1 MNVFSRA
8 YIDSLFEDF
17 LQDPGSLPPE
27 WQNYFADFDPDTNE
41 IDTAKLPNSAALVPT
56 QPPGTVEE
64 NQSVAQLQDRVDQLI
79 RGYRVRGHLV
89 AKIDPL
95 GRPRES
101 NSELSLEV
109 YGLDP
114 NDFQREFSARTVDG
128 KNVRTLEEL
137 VDLMRQTY
145 CRSIGV
151 QFMHI
156 DSADCRYW
164 LQRRMEGSRNRM
176 QLHRKTQLRILTKL
190 TDAVIFEE
198 FMRKKFLG
206 AKTFSLEGAE
216 TLLPLLD
223 LVLEKAGDHGVKEVV
238 LGMAHRGRLNVLAN
252 IMGKRA
258 QNIFWGF
265 DDPDPERSRGGGDV
279 LYHLGHSNNWTT
291 SKGKSV
297 HISLCF
303 NPSHLEFVNPVA
315 MGRCRSKQARHGDE
329 DHSEMMT
336 VLIHGDAAFAGEG
349 VVQETLNL
357 SQLEGYKVGGTLHV
371 IVNNQIG
378 FTTDSHDSRS
388 TTYASDVA
396 KMLQIPIFHVNG
408 EDPEAVAQVVNLAM
422 EFRREFKRDVVIDM
436 YCYRRF
442 GHNESDEPRF
452 TQPLMYETI
461 DELPTIRDSYLKRL
475 LKMQE
480 VTQAEADKIAEDR
493 REQLEAGFEST
504 KTSDRFVPDTQT
516 GEGLWSGY
524 YGGYERLDDH
534 VDTGVEES
542 LLCDVIEK
550 AATVPSDFNL
560 HRKLKR
566 VLEGRVEASKGNRP
580 IDWATAEL
588 AAFGTLSVQGHEVR
602 LSGQDCGRGTFSQRH
617 AVLHD
622 VQTNQCLT
630 PLQHLSPNQA
640 RLNIINSPLSEAGV
654 LGFDYGYS
662 LDSPDALVIWE
673 AQFGDFF
680 NAAQVIVD
688 QFICS
693 AEDKWDR
700 LSGLVMLLPHGFE
713 GAGPEHC
720 SARLERFLT
729 SSAEHN
735 IQIALPT
742 TAAQHF
748 HLLRRQV
755 VRKWRKPLA
764 VFTPKSLLREPFVTS
779 PISEFTS
786 GMFKRVLPDTQMTGE
801 KRPSRVLLTTGKIGV
816 DLLKARAKLEPGAKG
831 ADFAVIRIEQLYPL
845 PSEEIKAALSQ
856 YANGTSFFWVQEEPR
871 NMGAWYF
878 MKVKWDEFGFEE
890 RWPLKVICRPES
902 ASPSTGSKK
911 AHKIEQ
917 EELMNEAMDSNLKSN
932 KPVKTVVH

>member
-17 LQDPGSLPPE
+17 QQDPSSLPPE
-27 WQNYFADFDPDTNE
+27 WQAYFQTFNPDETE
-41 IDTAKLPNSAALVPT
+41 IDVQTLPVSSAVLSPQSEHSST
-56 QPPGTVEE
+56 QSR
-64 NQSVAQLQDRVDQLI
+64 SVAQLQDRVDQLI

-95 GRPRES
+95 GRPREH
-101 NSELSLEV
+101 NSELSLES
-109 YGLDP
+109 YGLLP
-114 NDFQREFSARTVDG
+114 SDFKRSFSARTVDG
-128 KNVRTLEEL
+128 QNFRSLEEI

-145 CRSIGV
+145 CRSIGA

-156 DSADCRYW
+156 DSAACRHW
-164 LQRRMEGSRNRM
+164 LQKRMEGTRNRM

-216 TLLPLLD
+216 TLIPLLD
-223 LVLEKAGDHGVKEVV
+223 LALEKAGDHGVKQVV

-252 IMGKRA
+252 VMGKRA

-265 DDPDPERSRGGGDV
+265 DDPDPEKNRGGGDV
-279 LYHLGHSNNWTT
+279 LYHLGHSSDWTT
-291 SKGKSV
+291 SKGKQV

-315 MGRCRSKQARHGDE
+315 MGRCRSKQERQD
-329 DHSEMMT
+329 DHDQSTMMT

-357 SQLEGYKVGGTLHV
+357 SQLDGYKVGGTLHV

-378 FTTDSHDSRS
+378 FTTDSYDSRS
-388 TTYASDVA
+388 STYASDVA

-408 EDPEAVAQVVNLAM
+408 EDPEAVAQVVDLAM
-422 EFRREFKRDVVIDM
+422 EFRREFQRDVVIDM

-452 TQPLMYETI
+452 TQPLMYQTI
-461 DELPTIRDSYLKRL
+461 DSRPTIRDSYLKRL

-480 VTQAEADKIAEDR
+480 VTQEEADKIAEDR
-493 REQLEAGFEST
+493 GRQLEDEFEST
-504 KTSDRFVPDTQT
+504 KKAVRYTPDTQT
-516 GEGLWSGY
+516 GQGLWSGY
-524 YGGYERLDDH
+524 YGGFERDDDD
-534 VDTGVEES
+534 VDTGVPSAVLSE
-542 LLCDVIEK
+542 VIEK
-550 AATVPSDFNL
+550 SATVPSTFNV
-560 HRKLKR
+560 HRKLRR
-566 VLEGRVEASKGNRP
+566 VLQTRIDSAHGNRQ

-588 AAFGTLSVQGHEVR
+588 AAFGTLAIQGHQIR

-622 VQTNQCLT
+622 VETNQSHT
-630 PLQHLSPNQA
+630 PLQHLSFDQA
-640 RLNIINSPLSEAGV
+640 KVDIINSPLSEAGV

-662 LDSPDALVIWE
+662 LDAPDGLILWE

-735 IQIALPT
+735 IQIVLPT

-748 HLLRRQV
+748 HVLRRQV
-755 VRKWRKPLA
+755 KRLWRKPLV

-779 PISEFTS
+779 PISDFTE
-786 GMFKRVLPDTQMTGE
+786 GTFKRVLADHKVTGE
-801 KRPSRVLLTTGKIGV
+801 NPPSRILLTAGKIGV
-816 DLLKARAKLEPGAKG
+816 DLLKARDKSDRD
-831 ADFAVIRIEQLYPL
+831 DFAVIRVEQLYPL
-845 PSEEIKAALSQ
+845 PEKEIEKLLTQ
-856 YANGTSFFWVQEEPR
+856 YASGTPVYWVQEEPR

-878 MKVKWDEFGFEE
+878 MKVKWDEAGFEE
-890 RWPLKVICRPES
+890 RWPLKVVCRPES

-911 AHKIEQ
+911 SHKMEQ
-917 EELMNEAMDSNLKSN
+917 EELMSEAMGTGNTAD
-932 KPVKTVVH
+932 V